1 VSTKDGGKWSE
12 SVIKRIL
19 RNEKYVG
26 NMLLQ
31 KTYSENHLTKA
42 KRINKGELPMYYV
55 EGSHEAIIEQSVFDE
70 VQKEIER
77 RASRFAPKSKRSFSE
92 FTGKIHCDICG
103 ANFRRKIN
111 SAGTKYAK
119 PVWSCT
125 TYNTRGKQYCA
136 SMQIPENILLETAA
150 NVLGLAEYDKTVF
163 EQKIL
168 EIRVP
173 ENGTLI
179 FIFKNKNEVLQTWKH
194 KSRRDSWTDEM
205 REHARQVALG
215 SKRSDA

>member
-1 VSTKDGGKWSE
+1 
-12 SVIKRIL
+12 
-19 RNEKYVG
+19 
-26 NMLLQ
+26 M
-31 KTYSENHLTKA
+31 
-42 KRINKGELPMYYV
+42 
-55 EGSHEAIIEQSVFDE
+55 
-70 VQKEIER
+70 
-77 RASRFAPKSKRSFSE
+77 
-92 FTGKIHCDICG
+92 
-103 ANFRRKIN
+103 
-111 SAGTKYAK
+111 
-119 PVWSCT
+119 
-125 TYNTRGKQYCA
+125 
-136 SMQIPENILLETAA
+136 ETAA